1 MVKMNSVNSFI
12 EQQIGFSKMNNYD
25 GFLKR
30 LTSRKEDQFL
40 NLVIQPSQ
48 IEQLRYVDP
57 PIFACRFAHVRGYQH
72 ILGLANEDGKI
83 AIWNTKTNERYG
95 RGVHSNAIFDI
106 AWMPKVMKLVT
117 ASGDHTAALYDI
129 SNGSITCER
138 CFQGHVRSLKSVAC
152 RPEDNFVFATG
163 SRDGKIFIWDIR
175 ASQSHTITIPDVSI
189 PMTHF
194 PCGVDNKSKR
204 TRDAVSASSSVTGLV
219 FKDYSYVISC
229 GAGDGLIKVWD
240 IRKTYY
246 SSQHVP
252 TPIHTLPYAGTTLRN
267 GFSNLLLNSNGT
279 KLYASCLDNVIY
291 VYNVLT
297 YNPKPIMELKGH
309 KNSTFYV
316 KTSLSH
322 DDKYILSGSS
332 DNTGYIWN
340 VSQSEPLVQLV
351 GHDAEVTSVSWCE
364 DGTNVLVT
372 CSDDLTHRL
381 WRVDVEV
388 VPENMKSSFTNRAV
402 EVYHKSKP
410 VLLTR
415 KRKNI
420 FTSSGLCIPS
430 NKSNILYDEFL
441 AMNSQEETGISVL
454 TSPIKKTKMQ
464 LSFKRKL
471 STSTEK
477 HDDDDNTTKRIK
489 FHNVLSNLPN
499 FVVDGISPHL
509 NLSPEKKP
517 ERDWL
522 TKLRIKRCSVTQMHV
537 LSRSSPT
544 KIIKIDGSPSS
555 KRKQQKT
562 EISSPSSQRPLL
574 QYFKLTSSTSPSC
587 RAKSP
592 NCITSSQK
600 SQTSQ

>member
-1 MVKMNSVNSFI
+1 M
-12 EQQIGFSKMNNYD
+12 
-25 GFLKR
+25 
-30 LTSRKEDQFL
+30 
-40 NLVIQPSQ
+40 
-48 IEQLRYVDP
+48 
-57 PIFACRFAHVRGYQH
+57 
-72 ILGLANEDGKI
+72 
-83 AIWNTKTNERYG
+83 
-95 RGVHSNAIFDI
+95 
-106 AWMPKVMKLVT
+106 
-117 ASGDHTAALYDI
+117 
-129 SNGSITCER
+129 
-138 CFQGHVRSLKSVAC
+138 
-152 RPEDNFVFATG
+152 
-163 SRDGKIFIWDIR
+163 DIR

-252 TPIHTLPYAGTTLRN
+252 TPIYTLPYAGTTLRN
-267 GFSNLLLNSNGT
+267 GF
-279 KLYASCLDNVIY
+279 K
-291 VYNVLT
+291 
-297 YNPKPIMELKGH
+297 
-309 KNSTFYV
+309 
-316 KTSLSH
+316 
-322 DDKYILSGSS
+322 
-332 DNTGYIWN
+332 
-340 VSQSEPLVQLV
+340 
-351 GHDAEVTSVSWCE
+351 
-364 DGTNVLVT
+364 
-372 CSDDLTHRL
+372 
-381 WRVDVEV
+381 
-388 VPENMKSSFTNRAV
+388 
-402 EVYHKSKP
+402 
-410 VLLTR
+410 
-415 KRKNI
+415 
-420 FTSSGLCIPS
+420 
-430 NKSNILYDEFL
+430 
-441 AMNSQEETGISVL
+441 ETGISVL